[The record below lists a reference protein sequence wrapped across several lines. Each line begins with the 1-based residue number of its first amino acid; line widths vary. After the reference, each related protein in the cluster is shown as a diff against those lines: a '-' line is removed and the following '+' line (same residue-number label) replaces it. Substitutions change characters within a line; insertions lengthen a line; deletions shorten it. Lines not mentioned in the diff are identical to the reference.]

1 MVKLMTVKSVAR
13 EYGLSEDMLR
23 SWIKRGEC
31 PGFYNGNRFMINV
44 DLLEK
49 KITDISTKRQ

>member
-1 MVKLMTVKSVAR
+1 MVKLMTVKNVVK
-13 EYGLSEDMLR
+13 EYGLSENMLR
-23 SWIKRGEC
+23 TWIKKGEC

-49 KITDISTKRQ
+49 KMTEDSQTRE